1 VANKSNAK
9 MGRPPGSK
17 NKQTVGMLLAQRK
30 GISPL
35 EFLLSVMDDEE
46 LDLKMRIDAAKAAC
60 PFIHPRLS
68 AVQVENKPWDGDP
81 NVITNKE
88 LAAIIN
94 CEQEDQVH

>member
-1 VANKSNAK
+1 

>member
-1 VANKSNAK
+1 VANKNNVR

-35 EFLLSVMDDEE
+35 EFLLSAMDDEK
-46 LDLKMRIDAAKAAC
+46 LDLKVRIDAAKAAC

-81 NVITNKE
+81 HSITNE
-88 LAAIIN
+88 QLSAIIAGAGKV
-94 CEQEDQVH
+94 DIH

>member
-1 VANKSNAK
+1 

-68 AVQVENKPWDGDP
+68 AVQVENQAWDGDTHSLS
-81 NVITNKE
+81 NEYLASVIAGAGKGD
-88 LAAIIN
+88 I
-94 CEQEDQVH
+94 H